1 MIVGFIASSFDLLH
15 PGHLYT
21 LMACQNRCDY
31 LVVGLHVGG
40 RKKKLVET
48 VFERWMRLNACKY
61 VDKIIP
67 YETEEDLENMLK
79 VLNVDVRFLG
89 EDYKTR
95 KDITGKDIV
104 PIEYI
109 SRKHSWS
116 STSLRE
122 RIKK

>member
-1 MIVGFIASSFDLLH
+1 MKIGFICSSFDLLH

-21 LMACQNRCDY
+21 LAECKRYCDY
-31 LVVGLHVGG
+31 LIVGLHVGG
-40 RKKKLVET
+40 RKKKLIET
-48 VFERWMRLNACKY
+48 VFERYIRLSSCKY
-61 VDKIIP
+61 VDKIVP

-79 VLNVDVRFLG
+79 ILHIDVRFLG

-104 PIEYI
+104 PIVFI
-109 SRKHSWS
+109 SRKHNWS
-116 STSLRE
+116 STELKE